1 MVQPMETGEA
11 EMEQEQHH
19 QALVI
24 AGVVGEADADGKQ
37 EQKQAL
43 VVAEVASNK

>member
-11 EMEQEQHH
+11 EVEQEQHH
-19 QALVI
+19 QALV
-24 AGVVGEADADGKQ
+24 AGVVGEVDADRKQ